1 MSDVDVLVVG
11 AGLAGLSAATRLVA
25 AGRSV
30 RVLEASDAPGGRV
43 RSDLVDGFTVDRGFQ
58 VLNTAYSELQRLDV
72 LDDLDLRAFDR
83 GAYLRAGDH
92 LHLVTD
98 PRQVPAGAA
107 GFATAPLGTPVER
120 AALAAFAAAVGYGP
134 PQVVRPTPDVEFHEL
149 LRRWRIDGDP
159 TEHFLR
165 PFLAGVL
172 LENRLTTSARFTA
185 YVLRTFI
192 RGVVGVPAAGVG
204 ALPDLLASRL
214 PAGTITTGR
223 RAEAVRPNEV
233 DVAGEGTLRADAVIV
248 AADPVTGADLLDL
261 PVPRMHSVVTVWHAA
276 LEHPVRRPAI
286 ALDSQHGPVA
296 NSVVMS
302 NAAPSYSADGRA
314 LIASSSLGAEPL
326 PDELRRSTL
335 ARLWGTETRGWEQVA
350 VTAVPRALP
359 DLPGG
364 SRLRKPV
371 RLADGLYIAGDW
383 RDTPSSQGALASG
396 RRAANAYL
404 AAHDW
409 LAR

>member
-1 MSDVDVLVVG
+1 
-11 AGLAGLSAATRLVA
+11 
-25 AGRSV
+25 
-30 RVLEASDAPGGRV
+30 
-43 RSDLVDGFTVDRGFQ
+43 

-72 LDDLDLRAFDR
+72 LDDLDLKAFDR
-83 GAYLRAGDH
+83 GAYLRAGDF

-98 PRQVPAGAA
+98 PRQAPAGAA
-107 GFATAPLGTPVER
+107 GFASAPLGSAVER
-120 AALAAFAAAVGYGP
+120 AALGAFAAAVGYGP
-134 PQVVRPTPDVEFHEL
+134 PRLVRPTPDVEFGQF

-185 YVLRTFI
+185 YVLRTFL
-192 RGVVGVPAAGVG
+192 RGIAGVPAGGVG

-214 PAGTITTGR
+214 PAGTITYGA
-223 RAEAVRPNEV
+223 RADAIRPHEV
-233 DVAGEGTLRADAVIV
+233 DLTGEGTLRAGAVIV
-248 AADPVTGADLLDL
+248 AADPVAGAHLLGL
-261 PVPRMHSVVTVWHAA
+261 PAPRMHAVVTVWHAA
-276 LEHPVRRPAI
+276 LEAPVRRPTI
-286 ALDSQHGPVA
+286 ALDTQHGPVA

-302 NAAPSYSADGRA
+302 NAAPSYSPDRRA
-314 LIASSSLGAEPL
+314 LIASSSLGPERL
-326 PDELRRSTL
+326 PDELLRSTL
-335 ARLWGTETRGWEQVA
+335 ARLWGAETRGWQEIA
-350 VTAVPRALP
+350 VTHVPHALP

-371 RLADGLYIAGDW
+371 RLTDGLYVAGDW